1 MLTGC
6 DPSAVDR
13 DRFIA
18 QSVHGAIC
26 MTSPTAAFVWP
37 TAIDWFALTVFFALA
52 IGLPLLGYVF
62 LYWDVR
68 RWWRSLRRALVRVA
82 HYLPDFPEW
91 ARRDTPRCVA
101 ALGLRMPCSEEQLKE
116 AYRAKVK
123 LLHPD
128 HGGDKR
134 RFLWLQSQFEEALA
148 ILEAEKRSNPAP

>member
-1 MLTGC
+1 
-6 DPSAVDR
+6 
-13 DRFIA
+13 
-18 QSVHGAIC
+18 
-26 MTSPTAAFVWP
+26 MTFSLAAATWP
-37 TAIDWFALTVFFALA
+37 QPLDWLPLSIFFALA
-52 IGLPLLGYVF
+52 IGLPILGYLF

-82 HYLPDFPEW
+82 QFLPDLPEW

-101 ALGLRMPCSEEQLKE
+101 ALGLRMPCSEEQIKA

-148 ILEAEKRSNPAP
+148 LLEAEKRANHPR